1 MDYFGNALKT
11 DSSSLEA
18 LYNLGML
25 YQENDLPLKAL
36 EKYASMLELDPD
48 LRDTFE
54 DLFFAKMQLPKAQFN
69 PSTAVLNR
77 VLQYSTHTAFETQF

>member
-1 MDYFGNALKT
+1 MEKNYTYNALVQFLYREMPS
-11 DSSSLEA
+11 DEA
-18 LYNLGML
+18 SEMV
-25 YQENDLPLKAL
+25 A
-36 EKYASMLELDPD
+36 MLELDPD